1 MSKSKYHYLHEEK
14 PRDVNEEEKNLKVYS
29 IEVNGFEIIA
39 ILFLVYELLKFL
51 Q

>member
-14 PRDVNEEEKNLKVYS
+14 PNDVKEEEKNLKVYHVD
-29 IEVNGFEIIA
+29 INGFEIIA
-39 ILFLVYELLKFL
+39 IFFLVYELLKFL